1 MQCIV
6 VFCIAQNN
14 TLMKVISGNE
24 NISVIE
30 RSAPSG
36 KQHQLFK
43 KLTQKETKKNYR
55 SAAVGR

>member
-1 MQCIV
+1 
-6 VFCIAQNN
+6 
-14 TLMKVISGNE
+14 MKVISGNG

-43 KLTQKETKKNYR
+43 KLTQKETKKKLQKR
-55 SAAVGR
+55 CRWQIIVLRV